1 MSDDLESG
9 GPITPEKL
17 RWIADYFDLAD
28 RAIEV
33 LARLGDR
40 PLQLGD
46 AVQRDLR
53 RWADE
58 LEASTDQ

>member
-1 MSDDLESG
+1 MSAELESG
-9 GPITPEKL
+9 GPITPKKL

-28 RAIEV
+28 KAIEA

-40 PLQLGD
+40 PLKLGD
-46 AVQRDLR
+46 GVQRDLR

-58 LEASTDQ
+58 MEAQ